1 MLATAFAV
9 SNPGVELSDSFPVSS
24 AVSET
29 VVGSEDCELTVF
41 DVAVEPERD
50 TELIELR
57 ESPSELIVEDSLN
70 GGPIPPA
77 SGGTMLTTLTP

>member
-1 MLATAFAV
+1 MLATAF
-9 SNPGVELSDSFPVSS
+9 SNPGLDCSDSFPVSS

-29 VVGSEDCELTVF
+29 VVGSEDCEPNVPV
-41 DVAVEPERD
+41 VAVEPERD

-57 ESPSELIVEDSLN
+57 ESPSELNVEDSLS

-77 SGGTMLTTLTP
+77 SGGTMLTTFTP